1 MCFFAYGYF
10 LEFLLLS
17 FEKEWK
23 DNRVVADLGK
33 LDESK
38 NSLLV
43 ETSLLSNNSN
53 GII

>member
-1 MCFFAYGYF
+1 MIPRQAPY
-10 LEFLLLS
+10 
-17 FEKEWK
+17 
-23 DNRVVADLGK
+23 NRVVADLGK

-53 GII
+53 VRVVERQK